1 MHREVPRSNR
11 LTSRQSGYLYLDLA
25 GYWTAE
31 YFIHSTMKSTVP
43 GLLKKFETRHRL
55 VRSDITETQ
64 KEALAQL
71 LQEGRVV
78 HAGAYYLAGHEPTI
92 ETERGR
98 LVQTLLSRPRLF
110 KESSL
115 KPKIKDSQRYF
126 RSALSELIDQREVIQ
141 LAIVGDSKS
150 ACFIHRE
157 HLIKLVGNFKERESK
172 QLESGSL
179 VPESDKGRTAEIR
192 QAYFRVAQEKERSS
206 IFIWDL
212 LKASGM
218 SWDELRAWIEREIVE
233 AGHGQLDEGDWGA
246 ATDEQ
251 RSAAVELS
259 GRKRLYI
266 TLT

>member
-1 MHREVPRSNR
+1 
-11 LTSRQSGYLYLDLA
+11 
-25 GYWTAE
+25 
-31 YFIHSTMKSTVP
+31 MKSAVP

-55 VRSDITETQ
+55 IPSDITETQ

-92 ETERGR
+92 ETERR
-98 LVQTLLSRPRLF
+98 KIVQILLSRPRLF
-110 KESSL
+110 RESSL
-115 KPKIKDSQRYF
+115 KPKRKENQRHF
-126 RSALSELIDQREVIQ
+126 RSALSELIDLKEVIQ
-141 LAIVGDSKS
+141 LTIVGDSKS

-157 HLIKLVGNFKERESK
+157 HLIQFIGDAGQRKSNELDA
-172 QLESGSL
+172 GSL
-179 VPESDKGRTAEIR
+179 VSESGNDRTAEIR
-192 QAYFRVAQEKERSS
+192 RAYSRVAQERERSS
-206 IFIWDL
+206 IFISDL

-218 SWDELRAWIEREIVE
+218 SWDELRAWIEREVVQ

-251 RSAAVELS
+251 RAAAVELS

-266 TLT
+266 ALS

>member
-1 MHREVPRSNR
+1 
-11 LTSRQSGYLYLDLA
+11 
-25 GYWTAE
+25 
-31 YFIHSTMKSTVP
+31 MKSAVP
-43 GLLKKFETRHRL
+43 GLLKKFETKHRL

-92 ETERGR
+92 ETERKKI
-98 LVQTLLSRPRLF
+98 VQTLLSRPRLF

-115 KPKIKDSQRYF
+115 KPKRKENQRYF
-126 RSALSELIDQREVIQ
+126 RSALSELIDQKEVIQ

-157 HLIKLVGNFKERESK
+157 HLIQFVGATGEPKSKELDAGSFA
-172 QLESGSL
+172 ESGK
-179 VPESDKGRTAEIR
+179 DRAAEIR
-192 QAYFRVAQEKERSS
+192 QAYLRVAKEKERSS
-206 IFIWDL
+206 IFISDL
-212 LKASGM
+212 LKASGI
-218 SWDELRAWIEREIVE
+218 SWDELRAWIEREVVQ

-246 ATDEQ
+246 ATNEQ
-251 RSAAVELS
+251 RAAAVELS

-266 TLT
+266 ALS

>member
-1 MHREVPRSNR
+1 
-11 LTSRQSGYLYLDLA
+11 
-25 GYWTAE
+25 
-31 YFIHSTMKSTVP
+31 MKSAVP
-43 GLLKKFETRHRL
+43 GLLKKFETKHRL

-92 ETERGR
+92 ETERR
-98 LVQTLLSRPRLF
+98 KIVQTLLSRPRLF
-110 KESSL
+110 RESSL
-115 KPKIKDSQRYF
+115 KPKIKENQRFF
-126 RSALSELIDQREVIQ
+126 RSALSELIDQKVVIQ

-157 HLIKLVGNFKERESK
+157 HLIQFVGDTGEPKSKELEASSFA
-172 QLESGSL
+172 LESGK
-179 VPESDKGRTAEIR
+179 DRAAEIR
-192 QAYFRVAQEKERSS
+192 QAYLRVAKEKERSS
-206 IFIWDL
+206 IFISDL
-212 LKASGM
+212 LKASGI
-218 SWDELRAWIEREIVE
+218 SWDELRPWIEREVVQ

-251 RSAAVELS
+251 RAAAIELS

-266 TLT
+266 ALS

>member
-1 MHREVPRSNR
+1 
-11 LTSRQSGYLYLDLA
+11 
-25 GYWTAE
+25 
-31 YFIHSTMKSTVP
+31 MKSAVP

-55 VRSDITETQ
+55 VPSEITETQ

-78 HAGAYYLAGHEPTI
+78 HAGAYYLAGHEPSI
-92 ETERGR
+92 ETERKKI
-98 LVQTLLSRPRLF
+98 VQTLLSRPRLF
-110 KESSL
+110 KENSL
-115 KPKIKDSQRYF
+115 KPKRKEDQRYF
-126 RSALSELIDQREVIQ
+126 RSALSELIDQKQVIQ

-157 HLIKLVGNFKERESK
+157 HLIQFFGDAGVRGSKEVDAGS
-172 QLESGSL
+172 LAWESGK
-179 VPESDKGRTAEIR
+179 DRTAKIR
-192 QAYFRVAQEKERSS
+192 QAYSRVAQEKERSS
-206 IFIWDL
+206 IFIADL

-218 SWDELRAWIEREIVE
+218 SWDELHAWIEREVVQ

-251 RSAAVELS
+251 RAAAIELS

-266 TLT
+266 ALS

>member
-1 MHREVPRSNR
+1 
-11 LTSRQSGYLYLDLA
+11 
-25 GYWTAE
+25 
-31 YFIHSTMKSTVP
+31 MKSAVA
-43 GLLKKFETRHRL
+43 GLLKKFETKHRL

-92 ETERGR
+92 ETERR
-98 LVQTLLSRPRLF
+98 KIVQTLLSRPRLF
-110 KESSL
+110 RESSL
-115 KPKIKDSQRYF
+115 KPKIKENQRYF
-126 RSALSELIDQREVIQ
+126 RSALSELIDQKVVIQ

-157 HLIKLVGNFKERESK
+157 HLIQFVGDTREPKSKERDASSFAS
-172 QLESGSL
+172 ESGK
-179 VPESDKGRTAEIR
+179 DRAAEIR
-192 QAYFRVAQEKERSS
+192 QAYLRVAKEKERSS
-206 IFIWDL
+206 IFISDL
-212 LKASGM
+212 LKASGI
-218 SWDELRAWIEREIVE
+218 SWDELRAWIEREVVQ

-251 RSAAVELS
+251 RATAVELS

-266 TLT
+266 ALS

>member
-1 MHREVPRSNR
+1 
-11 LTSRQSGYLYLDLA
+11 
-25 GYWTAE
+25 
-31 YFIHSTMKSTVP
+31 MKSAVP
-43 GLLKKFETRHRL
+43 GLLKKFETKHRL
-55 VRSDITETQ
+55 VRSEITEAQ

-92 ETERGR
+92 ETERR
-98 LVQTLLSRPRLF
+98 KIVQTLLSRPRLF

-115 KPKIKDSQRYF
+115 KPKIKENQRFF
-126 RSALSELIDQREVIQ
+126 RSALSELVDRKVVIQ

-157 HLIKLVGNFKERESK
+157 HLIQFVGDTGEPKSKELDASSFAS
-172 QLESGSL
+172 ESGK
-179 VPESDKGRTAEIR
+179 DRAAEIR
-192 QAYFRVAQEKERSS
+192 QAYLRVAKEKERSS
-206 IFIWDL
+206 IFISDL
-212 LKASGM
+212 LKASGI
-218 SWDELRAWIEREIVE
+218 SWDELRAWIEREVVQ

-251 RSAAVELS
+251 RAAAVELS

-266 TLT
+266 ALS